1 MRRTAGLALIVAACV
16 FMTGSARPDGPLPA
30 SNTVAGYIAMLLV
43 NETPF
48 PGERG
53 WVSEEDTKGAML
65 AILWVLEC
73 RLRHI
78 PNGYRQ
84 EQIAS
89 ERCKDIIDVITAG
102 GERGQCDGF
111 YRLDSGQFVSVPR
124 VQERID
130 YLIQCAQRGP
140 PGRFARLLEY
150 AARLASAYVEGG
162 MDGADRF
169 AELELVGAERVT
181 GRAYSWMTDSDCY
194 SPGGNFVRISDSEN
208 GSMGGNRFFT
218 LRKLQ

>member
-1 MRRTAGLALIVAACV
+1 MRRVVGLVVIVASMA
-16 FMTGSARPDGPLPA
+16 MTGSARLAGPLP
-30 SNTVAGYIAMLLV
+30 SPDTVAGYIAMLLV

-53 WVSEEDTKGAML
+53 WESEDDTKGAML

-73 RLRHI
+73 RLHHI
-78 PNGYRQ
+78 PEGYKQ
-84 EQIAS
+84 EHIAS
-89 ERCKDIIDVITAG
+89 ERCKTIIDVITAG
-102 GERGQCDGF
+102 GEHGQCDGF
-111 YRLDSGQFVSVPR
+111 YRLDSGEFVSVPR

-140 PGRFARLLEY
+140 PGRFARLLDY
-150 AARLASAYVEGG
+150 AALLATAYVEGG
-162 MDGADRF
+162 MEEADRF
-169 AELELVGAERVT
+169 AALEMVGAERVT